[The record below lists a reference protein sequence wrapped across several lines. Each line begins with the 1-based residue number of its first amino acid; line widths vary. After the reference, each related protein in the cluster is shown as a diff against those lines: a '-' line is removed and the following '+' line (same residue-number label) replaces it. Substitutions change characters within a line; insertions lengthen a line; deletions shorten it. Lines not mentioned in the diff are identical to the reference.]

1 MSKEIV
7 VKIIDARP
15 WSYWIK
21 NASGYVCLA
30 AMIGLGVFLD
40 SPAMQWIAA
49 IIFFMACV
57 GKVMGMKKYTLP
69 EARKYLEEL
78 EAGK

>member
-7 VKIIDARP
+7 VKIVDARP
-15 WSYWIK
+15 WSYWLK
-21 NASGYVCLA
+21 NFTSYACLA
-30 AMIGLGVFLD
+30 AMIGLGVFLE
-40 SPAMQWIAA
+40 SSAMQWIAA
-49 IIFFMACV
+49 IFFFIGAV
-57 GKVMGMKKYTLP
+57 SAAFGLKGRTLP